1 MAETV
6 VLQIL
11 EALYQRLAIDT
22 TQFLVSTV
30 CFSLTN
36 FFSYS
41 YIVVLSHLSSK
52 IITALPPDA
61 L

>member
-30 CFSLTN
+30 CFPSTN
-36 FFSYS
+36 FLAT
-41 YIVVLSHLSSK
+41 VVLSY
-52 IITALPPDA
+52 
-61 L
+61 